1 MQTKAKAAGFTGRR
15 SFLRSLAIAGAA
27 GITGVGPALA
37 AAEPPPETK
46 RIRLMQIGGV
56 CVAPQYVA
64 EDILPG
70 EGFSDIQYVKVAGP
84 GQIYPKLA
92 TGEADIS
99 MAFIAPFV
107 VQVEAGDPIVM
118 LAGIHPGCFELFATN
133 GIRSIKELKG
143 RMVSVPEPNGAHQL
157 FISTIISH
165 VGLDPK
171 RDVKWVVQP
180 PAESMRL
187 LAEGRIDALIGFPPV
202 PQELRAKK
210 IGQVIL
216 NSTLDKPWSQ
226 YFCCVVA
233 GNREFVKKHPVA
245 TKRAIRAL
253 LKGNHVC
260 ATEPENTARFLV
272 KRGFTANYDYALQ
285 AMKELPYARWRDFS
299 TEDSVRFIALRL
311 QEAGYIKSS
320 PKKILAEGTDWR
332 FLNELKK
339 ELKT

>member
-1 MQTKAKAAGFTGRR
+1 MDSKANFVNLYGRR
-15 SFLRSLAIAGAA
+15 KFLETLALAGAA
-27 GITGVGPALA
+27 GAVGLRPGLA

-46 RIRLMQIGGV
+46 RIRLPQMGGI

-64 EDILPG
+64 EDILRA
-70 EGFSDIQYVKVAGP
+70 EGFSEVGYVKMGVA
-84 GQIYPKLA
+84 QIDAKLA
-92 TGEADIS
+92 AGEVDIS
-99 MAFIAPFV
+99 ITFIAPLV
-107 VQVEAGDPIVM
+107 VRVDAGEPVVM
-118 LAGIHPGCFELFATN
+118 LAGIHPGCYELFATN

-143 RMVSVPEPNGAHQL
+143 RIVSVPDPNGAHQL
-157 FISTIISH
+157 FISTIVSH

-171 RDVKWVVQP
+171 RDIKWVVQP
-180 PAESMRL
+180 PAESIKH
-187 LAEGRIDALIGFPPV
+187 LAEGKIDALVGFPPV

-210 IGQVIL
+210 IGQVIF

-245 TKRAIRAL
+245 TKRAARAL
-253 LKGNHVC
+253 LKAANVC
-260 ATEPENTARFLV
+260 ATEPEATARTLV
-272 KRGFTANYDYALQ
+272 SRGFTPNYDYALQ
-285 AMKELPYARWRDFS
+285 TMRELPYARWRDFS
-299 TEDSVRFIALRL
+299 TEDSVRFFALRL